1 MIAGTHEFYS
11 TGKSSRTLKQSLK
24 LLYGVIT
31 DDTSIETQTRLNK
44 HAPEQV
50 ILYSTAAFEI
60 QVLRLVVVLNLPFHA
75 INNIQ
80 LRHAF
85 IMLRPYDINIPFAG

>member
-1 MIAGTHEFYS
+1 MIAKTHKFCS
-11 TGKSSRTLKQSLK
+11 IDKSSRILKQSLK

-31 DDTSIETQTRLNK
+31 NDTSIETQTRLNK
-44 HAPEQV
+44 HVPEQV
-50 ILYSTAAFEI
+50 IVYSTAVFKI
-60 QVLRLVVVLNLPFHA
+60 QVLRLVVALNLPFCA

>member
-1 MIAGTHEFYS
+1 MTVRTYEFCS
-11 TGKSSRTLKQSLK
+11 IGKFSRILKQLLK

-60 QVLRLVVVLNLPFHA
+60 QVL
-75 INNIQ
+75 
-80 LRHAF
+80 
-85 IMLRPYDINIPFAG
+85 